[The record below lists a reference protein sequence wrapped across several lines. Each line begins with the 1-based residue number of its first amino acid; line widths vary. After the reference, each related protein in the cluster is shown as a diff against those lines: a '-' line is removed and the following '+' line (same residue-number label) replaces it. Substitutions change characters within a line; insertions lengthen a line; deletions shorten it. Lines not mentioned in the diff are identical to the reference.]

1 MDTREIRNRINEL
14 SEDLEKVLDRLRELK
29 ENYYEIE
36 ENLDRYEDNNSGEEE
51 EPTIEDRKL
60 YNDYLGMLDLVL
72 LVKEEAQQFKWDYE
86 KKYRKDTEE

>member
-36 ENLDRYEDNNSGEEE
+36 ENLDKYEANNTEEE
-51 EPTIEDRKL
+51 EPTTEDRKL

-72 LVKEEAQQFKWDYE
+72 LVKEEAQQLKWDYE